1 MDFPIVASK
10 YDYVKVFF
18 NNLAP
23 IVVNEYIR
31 RHDEYRLYPS
41 TVLAMAALESGYNLN
56 AETLFGIKGEGQ
68 VLDTTEY
75 IDGKYVNVKDSF
87 KLYPS
92 ISASVQ
98 GLYDL
103 MQIERYH
110 PACECVEWEEECRQI
125 QKCGYATDPN
135 YADKLISIVNSYQLT
150 MFNSLDKMSVDINNS
165 EEKSEDIVDDINNSE
180 EISEYI
186 VQSGDNLWNIVKD
199 FYNLTDNSSIATK
212 IDEIATYNNIENP
225 NIIYAGQI
233 LKMI

>member
-1 MDFPIVASK
+1 MDFPIVTSR
-10 YDYVKVFF
+10 YDYVNVFF

-31 RHDEYRLYPS
+31 RHGEYRLYPS

-56 AETLFGIKGEGQ
+56 AETLFGIEGEGQ

-75 IDGKYVNVKDSF
+75 IDGKYVNVKASF

-125 QKCGYATDPN
+125 QKCGYATDPE
-135 YADKLISIVNSYQLT
+135 YSDKLISIINSYQLT
-150 MFNSLDKMSVDINNS
+150 MFNSLDNMLVNEEETS
-165 EEKSEDIVDDINNSE
+165 ENTVQNESE
-180 EISEYI
+180 EITEYT
-186 VQSGDNLWNIVKD
+186 VQSGDNLWSIVKD
-199 FYNLTDNSSIATK
+199 FYNLSDNSAIAAK

-225 NIIYAGQI
+225 SIIYAGQI

>member
-1 MDFPIVASK
+1 MDFPILTSR
-10 YDYVKVFF
+10 YDYVNVFF
-18 NNLAP
+18 NQLAP

-31 RHDEYRLYPS
+31 RHGEYRLYPS

-110 PACECVEWEEECRQI
+110 SACECVEWEEECRQI
-125 QKCGYATDPN
+125 QKCGYATDPE
-135 YADKLISIVNSYQLT
+135 YSDKLISIINSYQLT
-150 MFNSLDKMSVDINNS
+150 MFNSLDNMVVN
-165 EEKSEDIVDDINNSE
+165 EEETPENTVQNESE
-180 EISEYI
+180 EITEYT

-199 FYNLTDNSSIATK
+199 FYNLSDNSDIATK
-212 IDEIATYNNIENP
+212 VDEIATYNNIENP
-225 NIIYAGQI
+225 NIIYAGII

>member
-10 YDYVKVFF
+10 YDYVNVFF

-31 RHDEYRLYPS
+31 RHGEYRLYPS

-56 AETLFGIKGEGQ
+56 AETLFGIKGDGQ
-68 VLDTTEY
+68 LLDTTEY

-125 QKCGYATDPN
+125 QKCGYATDPE
-135 YADKLISIVNSYQLT
+135 YSDKLISIINSYQLT
-150 MFNSLDKMSVDINNS
+150 MFNSLDNMLVN
-165 EEKSEDIVDDINNSE
+165 EEETPENTVQNESE
-180 EISEYI
+180 EITEYT
-186 VQSGDNLWNIVKD
+186 VQSGDNLWNIAKD
-199 FYNLTDNSSIATK
+199 FYNLTDNSDIVTK
-212 IDEIATYNNIENP
+212 VDEIAAYNNIENP
-225 NIIYAGQI
+225 DIIYAGQI

>member
-1 MDFPIVASK
+1 MDFPIVTSR
-10 YDYVKVFF
+10 YDYVNVFF

-31 RHDEYRLYPS
+31 RHGEYRLYPS

-68 VLDTTEY
+68 ILDTTEY

-125 QKCGYATDPN
+125 QKCGYATDPE
-135 YADKLISIVNSYQLT
+135 YSDKLISIINSYQLT
-150 MFNSLDKMSVDINNS
+150 MFNSLDNMLVN
-165 EEKSEDIVDDINNSE
+165 EEETPENTVQNESE
-180 EISEYI
+180 EIPEYT

-199 FYNLTDNSSIATK
+199 FYNLSDNSAIATK
-212 IDEIATYNNIENP
+212 VDEIATYNNIENP
-225 NIIYAGQI
+225 SIIYAGQI